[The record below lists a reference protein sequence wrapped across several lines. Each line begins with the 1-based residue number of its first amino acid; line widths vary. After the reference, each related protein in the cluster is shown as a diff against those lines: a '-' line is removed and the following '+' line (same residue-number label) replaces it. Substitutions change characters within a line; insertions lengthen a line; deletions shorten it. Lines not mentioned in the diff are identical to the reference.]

1 MEPRPKKANLES
13 SIYLGSDGW
22 WHGRVT
28 MGVKDDGKPD
38 RRHRRARTENE
49 VKRKVRALEDLRD
62 RARAPKA
69 GRKPTVE
76 QWMTTYLTDIAAL
89 KLKPRSL
96 DDYWSKT
103 RNDIV
108 PGVGQHRIDKL
119 QPEHLERMYRKMLD
133 AGHAA
138 SHVLKVH
145 RILSRALKI
154 AHRRRLIV
162 ENVATLVDPPTA
174 DETEADPF
182 TIEEA
187 KAFLEAAAKRP
198 TFLRWV
204 VGVGTGFR
212 PGETLGL
219 RWLYVDLE
227 KGLFHPKWQLQRLT
241 WRHGC
246 KDMHACGERLH
257 RFEPCPPNC
266 APHKNYKRGC
276 PKPCPPDCTKHASA
290 CPERKGGGLV
300 FTRPKTKKSTE
311 PVPIAPPFIPY
322 LREHKA
328 EQDAMKEAAGDAWHD
343 LGLVFCRPDGRPI
356 DPHDDWEE
364 FKELLEEAGLADR
377 RLYDGSRHTAGT
389 ILNELGIDMPTIM
402 EILRHTQISQTRRYV
417 KGRSHLSQDAM
428 RRMGDTFM
436 PPMEVP
442 LPRTGSNLQDPA
454 PIETRNETTDSRT
467 ARARRRRRV
476 R

>member
-1 MEPRPKKANLES
+1 MSPRNPNLES
-13 SIYLGSDGW
+13 TVYLGDDGW

-28 MGVKDDGKPD
+28 MGVLDDGSPD
-38 RRHRRARTENE
+38 RRHRMARTEPA
-49 VKRKVRALEDLRD
+49 VRRKVRELEKLRD
-62 RARAPKA
+62 KGRAPVA

-76 QWMTTYLTDIAAL
+76 QWMTTYLTNIASL

-108 PGVGQHRIDKL
+108 PGVGRHRIDKL
-119 QPEHLERMYRKMLD
+119 APEHLEKMYRAMLD
-133 AGHAA
+133 AGHAP
-138 SHVLKVH
+138 SHIVKVH

-154 AHRRRLIV
+154 AHRRRMIG
-162 ENVATLVDPPTA
+162 ENVATLVDPPSI
-174 DETEADPF
+174 DETETNPF

-187 KAFLEAAAKRP
+187 KAFLRAAAKRP
-198 TFLRWV
+198 TFMRWV
-204 VGVGTGFR
+204 IGVGQGFR
-212 PGETLGL
+212 PGETLGF
-219 RWLYVDLE
+219 RWPYVDLDN
-227 KGLFHPKWQLQRLT
+227 GLFHPKWQLQRLT

-246 KDMHACGERLH
+246 QDAHACGERLH
-257 RFEPCPPNC
+257 RFEPCPPDC
-266 APHKNYKRGC
+266 TRHENYKRGC
-276 PKPCPPDCTKHASA
+276 PKPCPPDCVKHAST

-300 FTRPKTKKSTE
+300 FTRPKTKKSTS

-322 LREHKA
+322 LRAHKK
-328 EQDAMKEAAGDAWHD
+328 EQDALKEAAGDTWQEYN
-343 LGLVFCRPDGRPI
+343 LVFCRPDGSPI

-364 FKELLEEAGLADR
+364 FKELLEEAGITDR
-377 RLYDGSRHTAGT
+377 RLYDGSRHTTGT
-389 ILNELGIDMPTIM
+389 ILNELKVDMPTIM

-436 PPMEVP
+436 PAPE
-442 LPRTGSNLQDPA
+442 PA
-454 PIETRNETTDSRT
+454 PEPPTETRTETRDRRA
-467 ARARRRRRV
+467 ARAQRRRRV